1 MNIISFC
8 KNSYSICDKYAFE
21 IIFVLCIVFLLVF
34 GLYSIFTGK
43 KGSWADKYIYI
54 PNRVSHSVQNDSN
67 KSKPFESK
75 GEKECKRVLEK
86 YFSRPFPKARPDYM
100 NNKVTNFNLEL
111 DCFCKE
117 LGLAVEYNGKQ
128 HYQYIPYFH
137 RNKDAFRCQ
146 QYRDVMK
153 RDLCRKNNIC
163 LIEVPYTV
171 KKENIE
177 KFLIT
182 KLKQH
187 GY

>member
-8 KNSYSICDKYAFE
+8 KNYTYELLLLFC
-21 IIFVLCIVFLLVF
+21 VVFLLALA
-34 GLYSIFTGK
+34 LYQKVTGK
-43 KGSWADKYIYI
+43 KGTWADKYIYI
-54 PNRVSHSVQNDSN
+54 PNQFSSQNTRN
-67 KSKPFESK
+67 QKKSKPFESK
-75 GEKECKRVLEK
+75 GEKECKRVLER
-86 YFSRPFPKARPDYM
+86 YFSRPFPKARPSYM
-100 NNKVTNFNLEL
+100 NNSVTNFNLEL
-111 DCFCKE
+111 DCYCRE

-153 RDLCRKNNIC
+153 RDLCKKNNIC

-171 KKENIE
+171 KNDDIE
-177 KFLIT
+177 RYLIQ
-182 KLKQH
+182 KLKQN